1 MKPATPLLT
10 HNAAKSSISCE
21 QRCQRFQPSHTL
33 HQIGK
38 QCTRQHTIAETSPL
52 PRNFARNSIG
62 KSINKVL
69 KRCNSNDLNS
79 MFERVVGELRAKLG
93 AVSAAMCAGA
103 GHEACGVKAE
113 PGRAPRR
120 RAERSSRRGDS
131 RAGHH
136 PPAHTATRHHWCE
149 GRRRVRRARAGFE
162 TTRRDTHQHASRGRC
177 GGHRRDRRAWLRC
190 PWAAAGPGQATH
202 RHPDRLEAAA
212 WPAGPGRASRQRA
225 ERSSRRGRR
234 AGGQA
239 ARRPEICRGNK
250 QQLAART
257 ASGRAATHRHTQRPG
272 PPAPTT
278 PAAPQATRH
287 RGAGPQARAPS
298 ATTQTRTLRS
308 TCVRSRSARAARRWR
323 RSSRSPRLRRRAG
336 PRR

>member
-1 MKPATPLLT
+1 MHRLT
-10 HNAAKSSISCE
+10 HHCGDAS
-21 QRCQRFQPSHTL
+21 
-33 HQIGK
+33 
-38 QCTRQHTIAETSPL
+38 L

-190 PWAAAGPGQATH
+190 PWAAAGPG
-202 RHPDRLEAAA
+202 
-212 WPAGPGRASRQRA
+212 RASRRRA
-225 ERSSRRGRR
+225 EPKARGADGSRAGRR
-234 AGGQA
+234 PRAHQA
-239 ARRPEICRGNK
+239 ARPNNTPRGAQN
-250 QQLAART
+250 T
-257 ASGRAATHRHTQRPG
+257 SG
-272 PPAPTT
+272 
-278 PAAPQATRH
+278 ATRH
-287 RGAGPQARAPS
+287 LGTTKPPSPTGAGR
-298 ATTQTRTLRS
+298 LRQ
-308 TCVRSRSARAARRWR
+308 SARESQRRITTM
-323 RSSRSPRLRRRAG
+323 SGSPRPLS
-336 PRR
+336 